1 MDVVVIDAKVEYE
14 KVEDKKVTTVDLEFT
29 NYTPKQRS
37 ITIYCKVPVEAE
49 IGDIDPKPFKREEG
63 LLIWKVSKMTPT
75 EKRHIIFKLVGLD
88 KGDYEEADLYF
99 EGMRAENVIGA
110 EPL

>member
-1 MDVVVIDAKVEYE
+1 VIDDKIKYE
-14 KVEDKKVTTVDLEFT
+14 KVDDKKITTVDIEIT
-29 NYTPKQRS
+29 NFTPKQRN

-49 IGDIDPKPFKREEG
+49 IGETDPKPFKREEG

-75 EKRHIIFKLVGLD
+75 ERRHIIFKLVGLD
-88 KGDYEEADLYF
+88 KGDYEETDLFF
-99 EGMRAENVIGA
+99 EGLRPENVIGA